1 MCGNSSSAAAVSTQ
15 RQHSYGLC
23 LEGKVAKWLAS
34 MVWSIYSQFLCVLEI
49 SYSLGFSKNW
59 ELGAPEPWLA
69 LMKQTPLLWEQ
80 FGDRSI
86 LLFWALT
93 SRSEE
98 TMTVL
103 WWGVNS
109 STWCCFPL
117 SPGIQHQQQSSCPQE
132 VLTYP
137 LPPSL
142 PTVHSAPNLP
152 PPTPPSLISN
162 FSNPRPF
169 TSDISKRLKR
179 L

>member
-1 MCGNSSSAAAVSTQ
+1 MWKQCSCCEYTKTALLWPFFC
-15 RQHSYGLC
+15 RQ
-23 LEGKVAKWLAS
+23 GKVAKWSAS
-34 MVWSIYSQFLCVLEI
+34 TVWSTYSRFLCMVEI
-49 SYSLGFSKNW
+49 SYESWIFQNGK
-59 ELGAPEPWLA
+59 LGAPEPLLA
-69 LMKQTPLLWEQ
+69 MMKQTPLLWEQ

-109 STWCCFPL
+109 STWCCFPPC
-117 SPGIQHQQQSSCPQE
+117 PGIQHQQQSSCPQE

-142 PTVHSAPNLP
+142 LTVQ
-152 PPTPPSLISN
+152 PTPNPLHQTPCSLWSL
-162 FSNPRPF
+162 
-169 TSDISKRLKR
+169 TSATQGH
-179 L
+179 

>member
-1 MCGNSSSAAAVSTQ
+1 MWKQCSCCEYTKAALLWPLPWRQGGKMVS
-15 RQHSYGLC
+15 RYGL
-23 LEGKVAKWLAS
+23 KD
-34 MVWSIYSQFLCVLEI
+34 IQ
-49 SYSLGFSKNW
+49 SLSVFAVD
-59 ELGAPEPWLA
+59 ELQTWVFQYWKLSVRDPWLT

-93 SRSEE
+93 SGSEE

-142 PTVHSAPNLP
+142 PFPQSTPPPSPLP
-152 PPTPPSLISN
+152 PL
-162 FSNPRPF
+162 F
-169 TSDISKRLKR
+169 DL
-179 L
+179 

>member
-1 MCGNSSSAAAVSTQ
+1 MCGNSAAAVSTQ

-23 LEGKVAKWLAS
+23 LEGEVAK
-34 MVWSIYSQFLCVLEI
+34 MVSQYGLKHIHSISVGAVDKLQSFQ
-49 SYSLGFSKNW
+49 NW
-59 ELGAPEPWLA
+59 KPSAPEPWLA

-117 SPGIQHQQQSSCPQE
+117 SPGINTSRNPLARRKSSHTP
-132 VLTYP
+132 YP
-137 LPPSL
+137 LPFPQST
-142 PTVHSAPNLP
+142 PPRHLP
-152 PPTPPSLISN
+152 PPLLWSL
-162 FSNPRPF
+162 
-169 TSDISKRLKR
+169 TSATHGHSPLTYQNG
-179 L
+179 